1 MIKKKYIYHKY
12 KDTTKL
18 FNIYFSKS
26 SLAKKKNIIN
36 LCIKKNYKTLIISN
50 IKK

>member
-26 SLAKKKNIIN
+26 SLAKKKKYYKPLHKKKLQNPNNIE
-36 LCIKKNYKTLIISN
+36 Y
-50 IKK
+50 